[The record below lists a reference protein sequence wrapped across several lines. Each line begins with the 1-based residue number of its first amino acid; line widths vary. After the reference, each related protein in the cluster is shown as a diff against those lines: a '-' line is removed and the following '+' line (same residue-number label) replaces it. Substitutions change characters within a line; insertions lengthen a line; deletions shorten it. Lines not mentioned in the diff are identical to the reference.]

1 MITLH
6 AIGKSFDGESGK
18 IDVLNNLS
26 LRVEKSEF
34 VSLLGRSGEG
44 KSTLLNILGGFD
56 QFDSG
61 SYQFDE
67 MEISELNSSQLTD
80 FRMCN
85 IGFVFQ
91 SFHLIKHLTI
101 RKNVELPL
109 LLRKVSES
117 ERKQRALAMLE
128 RLNIADKADCYPRQL
143 SGGQCQRVAIA
154 RALVG
159 KPGLILADE
168 PTGALD
174 RETADSILDLFK
186 QLNSEGH
193 TIIMVTHDPAVAQ
206 KAHKAF
212 ELTQG
217 KLVRKVYEKH

>member
-1 MITLH
+1 MIELH
-6 AIGKSFDGESGK
+6 SIEKSFSGDNGK
-18 IDVLNNLS
+18 VDVLRQLS

-56 QFDSG
+56 KFDSG
-61 SYQFDE
+61 SYQFGD
-67 MEISELNSSQLTD
+67 MEVSALDSNQLTD

-109 LLRKVSES
+109 LLRKISES
-117 ERKQRALAMLE
+117 ERKARALAMLE

-174 RETADSILDLFK
+174 RETADSILELFQ
-186 QLNSEGH
+186 QLNNDGH

-212 ELTQG
+212 ELSQG